1 MAITVWVK
9 VVGFSDAERHSLN
22 TIFRVS
28 RPDGPNYVLWNPE
41 DVASPNVAV
50 IDVDSYEAGLD
61 LVSPSFN
68 PQLKMIAVG
77 DSAPLG
83 AWRALQRPVDWAA
96 LVKLLDELFASSQE
110 VDIDIFS
117 ETLTPHVPTPPGIR
131 CTLLVGMP
139 PFCAYYL
146 RARLALAGLLV
157 VDEVQS
163 LSECADHL
171 AQRRYDLAVV
181 YVDPV
186 TQDPWRCAKYLQ
198 DLPEPLPNVIGV
210 MPTPDWKSVRLSE
223 SMGCS
228 ALLEVPFNPQQVF
241 AAFQKV

>member
-28 RPDGPNYVLWNPE
+28 RTDGPNYVLWKP
-41 DVASPNVAV
+41 DDAASPNVSI

-61 LVSPSFN
+61 LVSPGFN
-68 PQLKMIAVG
+68 PHLKMIAVG

-83 AWRALQRPVDWAA
+83 AWRALQRPVDWAG
-96 LVKLLDELFASSQE
+96 LVQMLDTLFASSQE

-117 ETLTPHVPTPPGIR
+117 EAPPEPQAPPPGIR
-131 CTLLVGMP
+131 CALFVGIP
-139 PFCAYYL
+139 LESSYYL
-146 RARLALAGLLV
+146 RTRLALAGLLV
-157 VDEVQS
+157 VDEAKS
-163 LSECADHL
+163 LEQCAERL
-171 AQRRYDLAVV
+171 ALRSYDLAVV

-186 TQDPWRCAKYLQ
+186 TQDPWRYAKYLQ
-198 DLPEPLPNVIGV
+198 DLPQALPNVIGV

-223 SMGCS
+223 GMGCV
-228 ALLEVPFNPQQVF
+228 ALLEVPFRPQQVF
-241 AAFQKV
+241 SAFQKE